1 MIHLSIDNFF
11 PSEAK
16 RVSLPQGEI
25 CISLTA
31 LVLGGSCISSFS
43 RGLIKLI
50 CKKINLKPIKLQT
63 V

>member
-1 MIHLSIDNFF
+1 
-11 PSEAK
+11 
-16 RVSLPQGEI
+16 
-25 CISLTA
+25 